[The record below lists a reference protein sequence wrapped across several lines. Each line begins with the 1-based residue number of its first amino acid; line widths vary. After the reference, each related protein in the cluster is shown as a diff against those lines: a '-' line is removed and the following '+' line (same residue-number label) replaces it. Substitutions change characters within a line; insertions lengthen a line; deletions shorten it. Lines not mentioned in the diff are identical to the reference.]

1 MQHSF
6 DINIAKEYGIEA
18 AIILNNLHFWHER
31 NKANEKHFYDG
42 IYWTYNS
49 VTGWMKLFPYMSR
62 DKIKNSLSKLKE
74 SGLIMAANYNENKYD
89 KTLWY
94 GLTDFALSI
103 LQNTPMEFANSINR
117 EAENAK
123 PIPIINTVNKK
134 TNINYKPQSNENDE
148 FDIEKENKPPLMND
162 KTWELFKEWWNL
174 SRKQH
179 KLSNTKRAFDLQVSK
194 MKLKIQDCYDRQ
206 YEVVQMAMNYN
217 KDKTW
222 QNINLPDDLQ
232 KKVDATSELIRNA
245 MEFA

>member
-1 MQHSF
+1 MSKSNNRKYIQLYHDSLVILEKLT
-6 DINIAKEYGIEA
+6 DEQAGILLK
-18 AIILNNLHFWHER
+18 AIYQYSQN
-31 NKANEKHFYDG
+31 NEKP
-42 IYWTYNS
+42 N
-49 VTGWMKLFPYMSR
+49 L
-62 DKIKNSLSKLKE
+62 
-74 SGLIMAANYNENKYD
+74 
-89 KTLWY
+89 
-94 GLTDFALSI
+94 DFALDI
-103 LQNTPMEFANSINR
+103 AITPFINQIDREQERNLQNADIYR
-117 EAENAK
+117 ENGRKGGRPKKNQNNQSGFLETKDNQNNQLK
-123 PIPIINTVNKK
+123 PITTTITNTITTNNTITK
-134 TNINYKPQSNENDE
+134 TNTKHRPQINENDE

-232 KKVDATSELIRNA
+232 KKVDSTSELIRSA